1 MLGQCLG
8 EILAQCE
15 AFSFGRLG
23 DCIAY
28 FLFYSVSSISWFSSL
43 SHVYIRYNN
52 NILEV

>member
-15 AFSFGRLG
+15 VFSFGRLG

-28 FLFYSVSSISWFSSL
+28 YLFYFYSLCSVSWFFFFLFIPY
-43 SHVYIRYNN
+43 VYLIQQ
-52 NILEV
+52 

>member
-28 FLFYSVSSISWFSSL
+28 FLFYYYSL
-43 SHVYIRYNN
+43 SGSCFYFPFLIPFVY
-52 NILEV
+52 LT